1 MNDFNKDVLNKILSA
16 NKLDFTKLFDC
27 KIYAYIWNKN
37 PLAKKKK
44 ITMEDLQS
52 YPCLVFDQ
60 GKNSSLYL
68 SEEELS
74 TYDYNRK
81 IVANDR
87 ATMLNLMK
95 GLNGFTLCSGII
107 CKELNGDEYVAVPVS
122 VKENMTIGYLTRK
135 GSIMS
140 ELAKKYIK
148 ELAEF
153 KKFVM

>member
-1 MNDFNKDVLNKILSA
+1 
-16 NKLDFTKLFDC
+16 
-27 KIYAYIWNKN
+27 
-37 PLAKKKK
+37 
-44 ITMEDLQS
+44 
-52 YPCLVFDQ
+52 
-60 GKNSSLYL
+60 
-68 SEEELS
+68 
-74 TYDYNRK
+74 
-81 IVANDR
+81 
-87 ATMLNLMK
+87 MLNLMK

-107 CKELNGDEYVAVPVS
+107 CEELNGDEYVAVPVS